1 MDGIPVK
8 FGSHPFSFKIYCGG
22 QILISDGSGMTFGAR
37 VDRWPVV
44 KGHDFEMKLAL
55 STRPA
60 EPEPEVFYPFNM
72 DRNA

>member
-1 MDGIPVK
+1 
-8 FGSHPFSFKIYCGG
+8 
-22 QILISDGSGMTFGAR
+22 

-60 EPEPEVFYPFNM
+60 EVEPPVFYPFNM